1 MFCILLALFKHV
13 KIINWLVVQMI
24 LYGDMM
30 DVNIYSSRAK
40 SSNGTM
46 TKQGGS
52 SSQSKLIHWQ
62 CLEETWCSVEP
73 WHHVLRQLSSCCHV
87 AYKYDTLYTE
97 YIILIY
103 IEYFV
108 ENALCAVHTLRQQCV
123 VRPLTV
129 GEQN

>member
-1 MFCILLALFKHV
+1 MFCIFLELFKYV
-13 KIINWLVVQMI
+13 KIMNWLVVQMI

-40 SSNGTM
+40 SRSGTM

-52 SSQSKLIHWQ
+52 SRQSKLIHWQ
-62 CLEETWCSVEP
+62 CLEEIWCSVEP

-87 AYKYDTLYTE
+87 GYKYDTLYTE
-97 YIILIY
+97 YIIPIY

-108 ENALCAVHTLRQQCV
+108 ENVLCAVHTLRQQCV